1 MADIVLFSHIYIV
14 VQTVLDAGY
23 RKSVASFDTWFD
35 RMARLPEVKRRLGNV
50 KGCARALKPVLA
62 APKEEKKA
70 APKQEAKKEATPA
83 DEEKPAKKDV
93 NPLDALPPTKF
104 DLYAFK
110 TFFVNEPDKRGKGM
124 QFFFDNYDRE
134 GYCIYF
140 LHYEK
145 YEGEG
150 QVQYQFANLLNG
162 FL

>member
-1 MADIVLFSHIYIV
+1 M
-14 VQTVLDAGY
+14 
-23 RKSVASFDTWFD
+23 
-35 RMARLPEVKRRLGNV
+35 
-50 KGCARALKPVLA
+50 KPIEF
-62 APKEEKKA
+62 APKEEKKVA
-70 APKQEAKKEATPA
+70 AKKEEVKQETTTEP
-83 DEEKPAKKDV
+83 KPAKKDG
-93 NPLDALPPTKF
+93 NPLDELPPTKF
-104 DLYAFK
+104 DLYSFK